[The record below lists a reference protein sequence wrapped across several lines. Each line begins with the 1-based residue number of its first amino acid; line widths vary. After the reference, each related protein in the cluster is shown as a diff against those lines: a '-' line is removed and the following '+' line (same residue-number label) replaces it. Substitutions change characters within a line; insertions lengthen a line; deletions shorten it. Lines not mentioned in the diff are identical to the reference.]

1 MAIDPTARV
10 AEGARI
16 GEGVEIGPYCL
27 IGPQVE
33 IGRGVRLL
41 AHVHVTGAT
50 TLGEGVVVYPFA
62 SLGTPPQ
69 SVHYH
74 GGRDPSDHR
83 RALRAARKRHHEY
96 RHRGRR
102 RRYPRR

>member
-33 IGRGVRLL
+33 LGRGVRLL

-50 TLGEGVVVYPFA
+50 TLGEGVCR
-62 SLGTPPQ
+62 L
-69 SVHYH
+69 SVRLARHAAAI
-74 GGRDPSDHR
+74 GALSRRRDPSR
-83 RALRAARKRHHEY
+83 SSARAASCARAS
-96 RHRGRR
+96 
-102 RRYPRR
+102 P

>member
-27 IGPQVE
+27 VGPRVE

-50 TLGEGVVVYPFA
+50 TIGEGAVVYPFA
-62 SLGTPPQ
+62 SLRHAAAIGAL
-69 SVHYH
+69 SRR
-74 GGRDPSDHR
+74 RDPSDHR

-96 RHRGRR
+96 RHRGGRR
-102 RRYPRR
+102 R